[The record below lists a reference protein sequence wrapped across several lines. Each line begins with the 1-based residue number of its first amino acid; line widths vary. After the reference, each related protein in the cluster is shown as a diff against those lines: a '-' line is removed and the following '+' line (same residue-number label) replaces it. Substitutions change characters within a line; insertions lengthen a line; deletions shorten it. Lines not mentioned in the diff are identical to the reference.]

1 MRLIAAGA
9 ALVLVAAAPAA
20 ADHHRRAFCAAIIDN
35 QLGYV
40 ETTTGEPW
48 RDLRGAAIGS
58 DARDVTVA
66 FTLSALPAMPSRT
79 EHALVEYR
87 MGFTVRGQE
96 VFLNAPAHEG
106 VAASYGVRLG
116 VREVVLGQARV
127 VRDRKRNQLR
137 VTAPVAGFA
146 PFADLRPGATAAR
159 LNAHVFLT
167 PHVPSTP
174 SVVITPG
181 MIVDSVEDENREK
194 KTYRLGS
201 LSCVSVGR

>member
-1 MRLIAAGA
+1 MRLIAAAG

-20 ADHHRRAFCAAIIDN
+20 ADHRRAFCAAIIDN

-40 ETTTGEPW
+40 ETTAGEPL

-66 FTLSALPAMPSRT
+66 FTLGALPATPSRT
-79 EHALVEYR
+79 EHALVDYR
-87 MGFTVRGQE
+87 MGFEVRGQK
-96 VFLNAPAHEG
+96 VFLVAPAHEG
-106 VAASYGVRLG
+106 VAASYGVVVGLHNL
-116 VREVVLGQARV
+116 VLGQARV

-146 PFADLRPGATAAR
+146 PFADLRPGAPATG

-167 PHVPSTP
+167 PHVPSAPT
-174 SVVITPG
+174 VVITPG
-181 MIVDSVEDENREK
+181 VLVDSVEDSNREK
-194 KTYRLGS
+194 ATYRLGS